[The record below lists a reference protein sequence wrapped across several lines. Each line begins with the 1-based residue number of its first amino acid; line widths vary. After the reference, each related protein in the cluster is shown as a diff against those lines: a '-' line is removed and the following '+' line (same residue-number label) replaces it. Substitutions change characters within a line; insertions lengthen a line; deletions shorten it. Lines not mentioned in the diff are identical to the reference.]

1 MTRKI
6 RNRQIR
12 EIKVG
17 KEVLSQQETVEK
29 ETKRKKKEKN
39 RDRNTI

>member
-1 MTRKI
+1 MI
-6 RNRQIR
+6 RNIRNIQIK
-12 EIKVG
+12 EIKVR
-17 KEVLSQQETVEK
+17 KEMLSQQETVEK